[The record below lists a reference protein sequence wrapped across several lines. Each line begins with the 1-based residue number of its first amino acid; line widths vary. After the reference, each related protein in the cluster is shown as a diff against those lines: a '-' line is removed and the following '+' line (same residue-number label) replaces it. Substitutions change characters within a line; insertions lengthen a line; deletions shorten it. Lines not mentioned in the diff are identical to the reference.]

1 MLERFDNAGTVLE
14 MQERFFKLV
23 GKVFMQRKSG
33 EGFKSPGEFIK

>member
-1 MLERFDNAGTVLE
+1 MCGMAGKILE
-14 MQERFFKLV
+14 MHGSFFKLV